1 MKKMNE
7 VRITEDPAEAAHLAA
22 SRTPYIVWLN
32 DRNKDACFPSGAY
45 CVERLSDIDAQYLD
59 RVYRRFHNLPWEIA
73 ETPRVRI
80 REITVED
87 VPQLYE
93 LYRDASVTAFMEPL
107 FADPEQEI
115 AYTKEYIENVYGF
128 TDMACGCLRRKR
140 ADW

>member
-59 RVYRRFHNLPWEIA
+59 RVYRRFHNITRVIS
-73 ETPRVRI
+73 ETPPVRVRVI
-80 REITVED
+80 NLED
-87 VPQLYE
+87 VAQLYE
-93 LYRDASVTAFMEPL
+93 
-107 FADPEQEI
+107 I
-115 AYTKEYIENVYGF
+115 
-128 TDMACGCLRRKR
+128 
-140 ADW
+140 